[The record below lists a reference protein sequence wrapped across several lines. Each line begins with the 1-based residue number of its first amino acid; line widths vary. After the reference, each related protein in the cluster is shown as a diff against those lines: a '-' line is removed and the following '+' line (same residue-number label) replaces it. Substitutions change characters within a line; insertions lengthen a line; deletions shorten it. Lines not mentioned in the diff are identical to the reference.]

1 MDYPGW
7 DDERHCPCGLIEV
20 ADDWSE
26 RTLRR
31 DLATEVQL
39 QASLIEPTHSREEDA
54 AALPLR

>member
-20 ADDWSE
+20 AGDWGE

-31 DLATEVQL
+31 DLAAEVEL
-39 QASLIEPTHSREEDA
+39 QARLMQPNTREEDN